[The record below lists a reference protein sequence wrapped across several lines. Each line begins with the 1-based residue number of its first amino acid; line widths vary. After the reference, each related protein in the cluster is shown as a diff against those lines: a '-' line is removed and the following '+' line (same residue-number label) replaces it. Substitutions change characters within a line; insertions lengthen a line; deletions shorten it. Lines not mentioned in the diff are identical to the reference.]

1 MRFATFLAPD
11 SPVERVGVVDGQRI
25 FALPAGLALIDL
37 LGDLPEA
44 GRAALASAAAIFDAP
59 GVRLLAPVPVPP
71 SVRDFYAFEAHARTA
86 RATRGLDVD
95 PDWYELPVFYFS
107 NPAAIT
113 GPGDGI
119 PVPPG
124 CTELDYELE
133 VAAVVGR
140 PGSDLDR
147 AGAEAHIA
155 GFTVMNDWSARDLQ
169 RREMRL
175 GLGPAKGKDFATSL
189 GPVLVT
195 PDELEPFRD
204 GKAFN
209 LAMTARVNGAEWSRG
224 RLSDLYW
231 SFGEMLAHAS
241 RGTML
246 RAGDVIGSGTC
257 GTGCILELSAVHG
270 SDAYPWL
277 QPGDRVEL
285 TVDGLGTLANSVV
298 AGAS

>member
-1 MRFATFLAPD
+1 MRFATFLASD
-11 SPVERVGVVDGQRI
+11 STERVGVVDGESL
-25 FALPAGLALIDL
+25 FALAPGVALIDL

-44 GRAALASAAAIFDAP
+44 GRAALASPAAVFDTAE
-59 GVRLLAPVPVPP
+59 VRLLAAIPVPP
-71 SVRDFYAFEAHARTA
+71 SVRDFYAFEDHVRTA
-86 RATRGLDVD
+86 RATRGLEVD

-113 GPGDGI
+113 GPGDAI

-124 CTELDYELE
+124 CAELDYELE

-140 PGSDLDR
+140 PGSDLEP
-147 AGAEAHIA
+147 ATAEAHIA
-155 GFTVMNDWSARDLQ
+155 GYTVMNDWSARDLQ

-195 PDELEPFRD
+195 PDELEPYRQN
-204 GKAFN
+204 KAFN
-209 LAMTARVNGAEWSRG
+209 LAMTAGVNGAEWSRG
-224 RLSDLYW
+224 NLADIHW

-241 RGTML
+241 RGTVV
-246 RAGDVIGSGTC
+246 RPGDVIGSGTC

-270 SDAYPWL
+270 SEAYPWL
-277 QPGDRVEL
+277 GPGDVVEL
-285 TVDGLGTLANSVV
+285 AVDGLGTLANSVM
-298 AGAS
+298 AGRH